1 MKYSPNLII
10 GASAAG
16 LACAACLQKR
26 GMEYLILE
34 KQTAV
39 ASAWRQHYDR
49 LHLHTNKGLSN
60 LPYFPFDAALP
71 RYPARADVVSYLE
84 QYAQHFNIQPI
95 FNTEVLSAKKEGESW
110 VVQTNNETYQTQNLI
125 IATGLA
131 HTPKPARFEGMEG
144 FPGEILHSSQY
155 KNGAK
160 FKGKSVL
167 VVGFGNSACEQAID
181 LHEYGAFPA
190 MSVRS
195 EVNVLPRDILGVSIL
210 QLGLF
215 MNNFPPQV
223 GDTINAPLIRLLVGD
238 LNKLGLK
245 KSPDGPMTQ
254 IQKTGRIPLLDIG
267 TIALIREG
275 KIRVFD
281 DIERMEGSKV
291 FFKNGKVEDF
301 DAIVLATGYEH
312 NLEKILELDQT
323 RLDDLK
329 KPMKQRSTQGKDG
342 LYFCGFY
349 VSPTGM
355 LREMGIEAR
364 LITEAIAGNNSSEH
378 G

>member
-34 KQTAV
+34 KQAAV

-71 RYPARADVVSYLE
+71 RYPARADLVSYLE

-95 FNTEVLSAKKEGESW
+95 FNAEVLSAKKEGESW

-125 IATGLA
+125 IATGLT

-181 LHEYGAFPA
+181 LHEHGAFPA

-254 IQKTGRIPLLDIG
+254 IRKTGRIPLLDIG

-291 FFKNGKVEDF
+291 FFKNGKAEDF

-312 NLEKILELDQT
+312 KLEKMLELDET
-323 RLDDLK
+323 RLADLK

-364 LITEAIAGNNSSEH
+364 LIAEAIAGR
-378 G
+378 